1 MHNIYIYIYIYTQ
14 TYIYAYIYTYIHTYY
29 KLLCKN
35 VNFML
40 SLCDFNDVYKQSS
53 KNTSL
58 IWRRWLL
65 HLFENVLLRLHKF
78 IHRHRLVPALFP
90 VTYSFHRTPS
100 RVHFHMRTHTHTH
113 LHYTYHTDIQDL
125 HTCYFPHM
133 TGLLQPVGKSSHNGA
148 KLATLHGT

>member
-1 MHNIYIYIYIYTQ
+1 MYTFIVNGIYIYIHTCIIYIH
-14 TYIYAYIYTYIHTYY
+14 TYIYICIYIYIHTYY

-53 KNTSL
+53 RNTSL

-100 RVHFHMRTHTHTH
+100 RVHFHMRTHTYTPSLYISYRHTRPAH
-113 LHYTYHTDIQDL
+113 MLFSTYDR
-125 HTCYFPHM
+125 
-133 TGLLQPVGKSSHNGA
+133 VAAASR
-148 KLATLHGT
+148 